1 MTGAGGSDEHKV
13 RIGVAV
19 TTVGRWDSLREL
31 LGDLAE
37 QTYPPSL
44 IAVAHHDVT
53 ATAELDDIVKA
64 FADSLEIRTVVSPRG
79 ISNGRNAAAAALG
92 DEVDWLW
99 FPNDT
104 TRIDAQTLELLSHHC
119 VPPSTAVAAQL
130 VDREGPRN
138 PLPVPGSALTRRN
151 VWGAMEPATLFER
164 TAFEAA
170 GGWNLALGSGADT
183 PWQSGEGPDL
193 LLRMAERKGFAI
205 DWVPDVAIQAQT
217 EFAHL
222 PIHERRRKQRSY
234 GRGHGYVLRTWRY
247 PLWYKAANL
256 VAAALMPLRKPEK
269 FGPGEAF
276 ALLVGRAEGV
286 LGRPFTRSDDH
297 RAILR

>member
-37 QTYPPSL
+37 QTYPPRL

-53 ATAELDDIVKA
+53 ATAELDDIVKS

-104 TRIDAQTLELLSHHC
+104 TRIDAQTLERLSHHC

-138 PLPVPGSALTRRN
+138 PLPAPGSALTRRN

-193 LLRMAERKGFAI
+193 LLRMAERKDFAI

-222 PIHERRRKQRSY
+222 PVHERRRKQRSY

-286 LGRPFTRSDDH
+286 LGRPFSRSDDH